1 MLKLILVSL
10 LLHSIT
16 VLASNNMSN
25 DIVGSYKLE
34 KSDGFDAFL
43 KEIGIGF
50 LKRQAAS
57 KLHMQIAFGRPVIRR
72 AMQGFQ

>member
-1 MLKLILVSL
+1 MLKLILIPL

-16 VLASNNMSN
+16 VFAKTNMAN

-34 KSDGFDAFL
+34 KSVDFDAFL

-57 KLHMQIAFGRPVIRR
+57 KFDFG
-72 AMQGFQ
+72 